1 MINNYSENSH
11 PGNILIVDDVPDN
24 LRVLST
30 LLNHHGYKVRN
41 VIRGSMAIRVAKSGF
56 PDVILM
62 DINMPEMNGYEVC
75 EVLKSDPDTQEIPVI
90 FLTALDEVMDK
101 VKAFEVGGVDYI
113 TKPFQIEEMVARI
126 NHQIQLKNAKAEI
139 KKLNLELEQRVKE
152 RTAQLEAEIVERK
165 KAEEK
170 LSFMALHDPLTEL
183 PNRTG
188 LMAKL
193 QQVFQRVKENS
204 DYLFGLLFLDCD
216 RFKVVNDSLG
226 HLVGDQLLKALAQR
240 LQMCLKSND
249 VIARFG
255 GDEFVII
262 LDDIKN
268 LENAIS
274 MTEHILNQLSL
285 PFHLNDHEIFIGASI
300 GIVLGSKDYQE
311 PSHLLR
317 DADIA
322 MYQAKASN
330 KTSYKVFDRD
340 MRERALQRLQLET
353 DLRKAIERQELVVN
367 YQPII
372 NLKTGKIMGFEA
384 LVRWQH
390 RERGLISPADFI
402 PIAEE
407 TGLIVAIDRWVLQQA
422 CHQLRVWQQ
431 EIPQAFPLTISS
443 NLSVQQFTQTDLM
456 QQIDRVLSEN
466 ELDHQ
471 SLKLEITES
480 ALIENDQLAQTM
492 LQQFKKRHVLVS
504 IDDFGTGYSSLSY
517 LHRFPVDTL
526 KIDRSFICRMGELG
540 DDGSFSIVDA
550 IITLAHHL
558 GMDVVAEGVETKDQL
573 AYLRSI
579 GCEAA
584 QGYFFSK
591 PLNSELATE
600 LLSKYPEW

>member
-1 MINNYSENSH
+1 MKNFSENSH
-11 PGNILIVDDVPDN
+11 QGNILIVDDVPDN
-24 LRVLST
+24 LIVLST
-30 LLNHHGYKVRN
+30 LLSHHGYKVRN
-41 VIRGSMAIRVAKSGF
+41 VIKGSMAIRVAKSGF
-56 PDVILM
+56 PDVILL
-62 DINMPEMNGYEVC
+62 DINMPEMDGYEVC
-75 EVLKSDPDTQEIPVI
+75 KILKSDPDTEEIPVI
-90 FLTALDEVMDK
+90 FLTALDEVK
-101 VKAFEVGGVDYI
+101 NQVKAFQFGGVDYI
-113 TKPFQIEEMVARI
+113 TKPFQIEEILARI
-126 NHQIQLKNAKAEI
+126 NNQIQLKNAREEI
-139 KKLNLELEQRVKE
+139 KQINLELEERVKE
-152 RTAQLEAEIVERK
+152 RTAQLEAEIIERK

-188 LMAKL
+188 LMARL
-193 QQVFQRVKENS
+193 QQVFQRVKENP
-204 DYLFGLLFLDCD
+204 DYVFGLLFLDCD

-240 LQMCLKSND
+240 LQLCIKSND
-249 VIARFG
+249 IIARFG

-300 GIVLGSKDYQE
+300 GIVLGSKDYQD

-330 KTSYKVFDRD
+330 KTNYKVFDRE
-340 MRERALQRLQLET
+340 MRERAVQRLQLET
-353 DLRKAIERQELVVN
+353 DLRRAIERQELVVN

-422 CHQLRVWQQ
+422 CHQLRVWQTQ
-431 EIPQAFPLTISS
+431 IPQAFPLSISS

-456 QQIDRVLSEN
+456 QQIDRVLSET
-466 ELDHQ
+466 ELDSQ
-471 SLKLEITES
+471 YLKLEITES
-480 ALIENDQLAQTM
+480 ALIENDRLAQTM
-492 LQQFKKRHVLVS
+492 LEQFKKRQVLVS

-540 DDGSFSIVDA
+540 DDGSSIVDA
-550 IITLAHHL
+550 IVTLAHHL

-573 AYLRSI
+573 AHLRLI

-591 PLNSELATE
+591 PLNSQLATE

>member
-1 MINNYSENSH
+1 MKNFSENSH
-11 PGNILIVDDVPDN
+11 QGNILIVDDVPDN
-24 LRVLST
+24 LIVLST
-30 LLNHHGYKVRN
+30 LLSHHGYKVRN
-41 VIRGSMAIRVAKSGF
+41 VIKGSMAIRVAKSGF
-56 PDVILM
+56 PDVIIL
-62 DINMPEMNGYEVC
+62 DINMPEMDGYEVC
-75 EVLKSDPDTQEIPVI
+75 KILKSDPDTEEIPVI
-90 FLTALDEVMDK
+90 FLTALDEVK
-101 VKAFEVGGVDYI
+101 NQVKAFQFGGVDYI
-113 TKPFQIEEMVARI
+113 TKPFQIEEILARI
-126 NHQIQLKNAKAEI
+126 NNQIQLKNAREEI
-139 KKLNLELEQRVKE
+139 KQINLELEERVKE
-152 RTAQLEAEIVERK
+152 RTAQLEAEIIERK

-188 LMAKL
+188 LMARL
-193 QQVFQRVKENS
+193 QQVFQRVKENP
-204 DYLFGLLFLDCD
+204 DYVFGLLFLDCD

-240 LQMCLKSND
+240 LQLCIKSND
-249 VIARFG
+249 IIARFG

-300 GIVLGSKDYQE
+300 GIVLGSKDYQD

-330 KTSYKVFDRD
+330 KTNYKVFDRE
-340 MRERALQRLQLET
+340 MRERAVQRLQLET
-353 DLRKAIERQELVVN
+353 DLRRAIERQELVVN

-422 CHQLRVWQQ
+422 CHQLRVWQTQ
-431 EIPQAFPLTISS
+431 IPQAFPLSISS

-456 QQIDRVLSEN
+456 QQIDRVLSETK
-466 ELDHQ
+466 LDSQ
-471 SLKLEITES
+471 YLKLEITES
-480 ALIENDQLAQTM
+480 ALIENDRLAQTM
-492 LQQFKKRHVLVS
+492 LEQFKKRQVLVS

-540 DDGSFSIVDA
+540 DDGSSIVDA
-550 IITLAHHL
+550 IVTLAHHL

-573 AYLRSI
+573 AHLRLI

-591 PLNSELATE
+591 PLNSQLATE

>member
-1 MINNYSENSH
+1 MNKYSENSNQ
-11 PGNILIVDDVPDN
+11 GNILIVDDVPDN

-41 VIRGSMAIRVAKSGF
+41 VIKGSMAIRVAKSGF
-56 PDVILM
+56 PDVILL

-75 EVLKSDPDTQEIPVI
+75 EALKSDSDTEEIPVI

-126 NHQIQLKNAKAEI
+126 SNQIQLKNAKSEI
-139 KKLNLELEQRVKE
+139 KKLNRELEERVRD

-188 LMAKL
+188 LMARL
-193 QQVFQRVKENS
+193 QQVLQRVKENS
-204 DYLFGLLFLDCD
+204 DYMFGLLFLDCD

-226 HLVGDQLLKALAQR
+226 HLVGDQLLKSLAQR
-240 LQMCLKSND
+240 LQMCINSSD
-249 VIARFG
+249 IRARFG

-262 LDDIKN
+262 LDDIEN
-268 LENAIS
+268 LEKAIS

-300 GIVLGSKDYQE
+300 GIVLGTKDYQDS
-311 PSHLLR
+311 SHLLR

-330 KTSYKVFDRD
+330 KTSYKVFDKEMRD
-340 MRERALQRLQLET
+340 RAVQRLQLET
-353 DLRKAIERQELVVN
+353 DLRRAIERQEFVVN

-422 CHQLRVWQQ
+422 CHQLRVWQTD
-431 EIPQAFPLTISS
+431 IPQAFPLSISS

-456 QQIDRVLSEN
+456 QQIDRVLSET
-466 ELDHQ
+466 ELDSQ
-471 SLKLEITES
+471 YLKLEITES

-492 LQQFKKRHVLVS
+492 LEQFKKRQVLVS

-540 DDGSFSIVDA
+540 NDGSSIVDA
-550 IITLAHHL
+550 IVTLAHHL

-573 AYLRSI
+573 AYLRLI

>member
-1 MINNYSENSH
+1 MKNFSENSH
-11 PGNILIVDDVPDN
+11 QGNILIVDDVPDN
-24 LRVLST
+24 LIVLST
-30 LLNHHGYKVRN
+30 LLSHHGYKVRN
-41 VIRGSMAIRVAKSGF
+41 VIKGSMAIRVAKSGF
-56 PDVILM
+56 PDVILL
-62 DINMPEMNGYEVC
+62 DINMPEMDGYEVC
-75 EVLKSDPDTQEIPVI
+75 KILKSDPDTEEIPVI
-90 FLTALDEVMDK
+90 FLTALDEVK
-101 VKAFEVGGVDYI
+101 NQVKAFQFGGVDYI
-113 TKPFQIEEMVARI
+113 TKPFQIEEILARI
-126 NHQIQLKNAKAEI
+126 NNQIQLKNAREEI
-139 KKLNLELEQRVKE
+139 KQINLELEERVKE
-152 RTAQLEAEIVERK
+152 RTAQLEAEIIERK

-188 LMAKL
+188 LMARL
-193 QQVFQRVKENS
+193 QQVFQRVKENP
-204 DYLFGLLFLDCD
+204 DYVFGLLFLDCD

-240 LQMCLKSND
+240 LQLCIKSND
-249 VIARFG
+249 IIARFG

-300 GIVLGSKDYQE
+300 GIVLGSKDYQD

-330 KTSYKVFDRD
+330 KTSYKVFDRE
-340 MRERALQRLQLET
+340 MRERAVQRLQLET
-353 DLRKAIERQELVVN
+353 DLRRAIERQELVVN

-422 CHQLRVWQQ
+422 CHQLRVWQTQ
-431 EIPQAFPLTISS
+431 IPQAFPLSISS

-456 QQIDRVLSEN
+456 QQIDRVLSET
-466 ELDHQ
+466 ELDSQ
-471 SLKLEITES
+471 YLKLEITES
-480 ALIENDQLAQTM
+480 ALIENDRLAQTM
-492 LQQFKKRHVLVS
+492 LEQFKKRQVLVS

-540 DDGSFSIVDA
+540 DDGSSIVDA
-550 IITLAHHL
+550 IVTLAHHL

-573 AYLRSI
+573 AHLRLI

-591 PLNSELATE
+591 PLNSQLATE

>member
-1 MINNYSENSH
+1 MNKFSENSH
-11 PGNILIVDDVPDN
+11 QGNILIVDDVPDN

-41 VIRGSMAIRVAKSGF
+41 VIKGSMAIRVAKSGF
-56 PDVILM
+56 PDVILL
-62 DINMPEMNGYEVC
+62 DINMPEMDGYEVC
-75 EVLKSDPDTQEIPVI
+75 KILKSDPDTEEIPVI

-101 VKAFEVGGVDYI
+101 VKAFQFGGVDYI
-113 TKPFQIEEMVARI
+113 TKPFNFQEMVARI
-126 NHQIQLKNAKAEI
+126 NHQIQLKNAKTEI
-139 KKLNLELEQRVKE
+139 KKLNLELEERVKE
-152 RTAQLEAEIVERK
+152 RTAQLEAEIIERK

-188 LMAKL
+188 LMARL

-204 DYLFGLLFLDCD
+204 DYMFGLLFLDCD

-240 LQMCLKSND
+240 LQMCIKSND
-249 VIARFG
+249 IIARFG

-300 GIVLGSKDYQE
+300 GIVLGSKDYQD

-330 KTSYKVFDRD
+330 KTSYKVFDRE
-340 MRERALQRLQLET
+340 MRDRAVQRLQLET
-353 DLRKAIERQELVVN
+353 DLRRAIERQELVVN

-422 CHQLRVWQQ
+422 CHQLRVWQTQ
-431 EIPQAFPLTISS
+431 IPQAFPLSISS

-456 QQIDRVLSEN
+456 QQIDRVLSETK
-466 ELDHQ
+466 LDSQ
-471 SLKLEITES
+471 YLKLEITES
-480 ALIENDQLAQTM
+480 ALIENDRLAQTM
-492 LQQFKKRHVLVS
+492 LEQFKQRHILVS

-517 LHRFPVDTL
+517 LHRFPVDAL

-540 DDGSFSIVDA
+540 DDGSSIVDA
-550 IITLAHHL
+550 IVTLAHHL

-573 AYLRSI
+573 AYLRLI

-591 PLNSELATE
+591 PLNSQLATE

>member
-1 MINNYSENSH
+1 MNKYSENSNQ
-11 PGNILIVDDVPDN
+11 GNILIVDDVPDN

-41 VIRGSMAIRVAKSGF
+41 VIKGSMAIRVAKSGF
-56 PDVILM
+56 PDVILL

-75 EVLKSDPDTQEIPVI
+75 EALKSDSDTEEIPVI

-126 NHQIQLKNAKAEI
+126 SNQIQLKNAKSEI
-139 KKLNLELEQRVKE
+139 KKLNRELEERVRD

-188 LMAKL
+188 LMARL
-193 QQVFQRVKENS
+193 QQVLQRVKENS
-204 DYLFGLLFLDCD
+204 DYMFGLLFLDCD

-226 HLVGDQLLKALAQR
+226 HLVGDQLLKSLAQR
-240 LQMCLKSND
+240 LQMCINSSD
-249 VIARFG
+249 IIARFG

-262 LDDIKN
+262 LDDIEN
-268 LENAIS
+268 LEKAIS

-300 GIVLGSKDYQE
+300 GIVLGTKDYQDS
-311 PSHLLR
+311 SHLLR

-330 KTSYKVFDRD
+330 KTSYKVFDKEMRD
-340 MRERALQRLQLET
+340 RAVQRLQLET
-353 DLRKAIERQELVVN
+353 DLRRAIERQEFVVN

-422 CHQLRVWQQ
+422 CHQLRVWQTD
-431 EIPQAFPLTISS
+431 IPQAFPLSISS

-456 QQIDRVLSEN
+456 QQIDRVLSET
-466 ELDHQ
+466 ELDSQ
-471 SLKLEITES
+471 YLKLEITES

-492 LQQFKKRHVLVS
+492 LEQFKKRQVLVS

-540 DDGSFSIVDA
+540 NDGSSIVDA
-550 IITLAHHL
+550 IVTLAHHL

-573 AYLRSI
+573 AYLRLI

>member
-1 MINNYSENSH
+1 MNNYSENSQ

-41 VIRGSMAIRVAKSGF
+41 VIKGSMAIRVAKSGF
-56 PDVILM
+56 PDVILL

-126 NHQIQLKNAKAEI
+126 NNQIQLKNAKAEI
-139 KKLNLELEQRVKE
+139 KQLNLELEERVRD

-188 LMAKL
+188 LMARL

-204 DYLFGLLFLDCD
+204 DYMFGLLFLDCD

-240 LQMCLKSND
+240 LQLCLKSSD
-249 VIARFG
+249 IMARFG

-268 LENAIS
+268 LENAIE
-274 MTEHILNQLSL
+274 MTEHILSQLSL
-285 PFHLNDHEIFIGASI
+285 PFYLNDHEIFIGASI
-300 GIVLGSKDYQE
+300 GIVLGTKDYQDA
-311 PSHLLR
+311 SHLLR

-340 MRERALQRLQLET
+340 MRDRAVQRLQLET
-353 DLRKAIERQELVVN
+353 DLRRAIERQEFVVN

-422 CHQLRVWQQ
+422 CHQLRVWQR
-431 EIPQAFPLTISS
+431 EIPQAFPLSISS

-466 ELDHQ
+466 ELDSQ
-471 SLKLEITES
+471 YLKLEITES
-480 ALIENDQLAQTM
+480 ALIENDRLAQTM

-540 DDGSFSIVDA
+540 DDGSSIVDA
-550 IITLAHHL
+550 IVTLAHHL

-573 AYLRSI
+573 AYLRLI

>member
-1 MINNYSENSH
+1 MKNFSENSH
-11 PGNILIVDDVPDN
+11 QGNILIVDDVPDN
-24 LRVLST
+24 LIVLST
-30 LLNHHGYKVRN
+30 LLSHHGYKVRN
-41 VIRGSMAIRVAKSGF
+41 VIKGSMAIRVAKSGF
-56 PDVILM
+56 PDVILL
-62 DINMPEMNGYEVC
+62 DINMPEMDGYEVC
-75 EVLKSDPDTQEIPVI
+75 KILKSDPDTEEIPVI
-90 FLTALDEVMDK
+90 FLTALDEVNNQ
-101 VKAFEVGGVDYI
+101 VKAFQFGGVDYI
-113 TKPFQIEEMVARI
+113 TKPFQIEEILARI
-126 NHQIQLKNAKAEI
+126 NNQIQLKNAREEI
-139 KKLNLELEQRVKE
+139 KQINLELEKRVKE
-152 RTAQLEAEIVERK
+152 RTAQLEAEIIERK

-188 LMAKL
+188 LMARL
-193 QQVFQRVKENS
+193 QQVFQRVKENP
-204 DYLFGLLFLDCD
+204 DYVFGLLFLDCD

-240 LQMCLKSND
+240 LQLCIKSND
-249 VIARFG
+249 IMARFG

-300 GIVLGSKDYQE
+300 GIVLGSKDYQD

-330 KTSYKVFDRD
+330 KTSYKVFDRE
-340 MRERALQRLQLET
+340 MRERAVQRLQLET
-353 DLRKAIERQELVVN
+353 DLRRAIERQELVVN

-422 CHQLRVWQQ
+422 CHQLRVWQTQ
-431 EIPQAFPLTISS
+431 IPQAFPLSISS

-456 QQIDRVLSEN
+456 QQIDRVLSETK
-466 ELDHQ
+466 LDSQ
-471 SLKLEITES
+471 YLKLEITES
-480 ALIENDQLAQTM
+480 ALIENDRLAQTM
-492 LQQFKKRHVLVS
+492 LEQFKKRQVLVS

-540 DDGSFSIVDA
+540 DDGSSIVDA
-550 IITLAHHL
+550 IVTLAHHL

-573 AYLRSI
+573 AHLRLI

>member
-1 MINNYSENSH
+1 MNNYSENSNQ
-11 PGNILIVDDVPDN
+11 GNILIVDDVPDN

-41 VIRGSMAIRVAKSGF
+41 VIKGSMAIRVAKSGF
-56 PDVILM
+56 PDVILL

-75 EVLKSDPDTQEIPVI
+75 EVLKADSDTEEIPVI

-126 NHQIQLKNAKAEI
+126 NNQIQLKNAKAEI
-139 KKLNLELEQRVKE
+139 KKLNLELEERVRD

-170 LSFMALHDPLTEL
+170 LFFMALHDPLTEL

-188 LMAKL
+188 LMARL

-204 DYLFGLLFLDCD
+204 DYMFGLLFLDCD

-240 LQMCLKSND
+240 LQMCIKYSD
-249 VIARFG
+249 IMARFG

-262 LDDIKN
+262 LDDIEN

-285 PFHLNDHEIFIGASI
+285 PFYLNDHEIFIGASI
-300 GIVLGSKDYQE
+300 GIVLGTKDYQD

-330 KTSYKVFDRD
+330 KTSYKVFDRE
-340 MRERALQRLQLET
+340 MRDRAVQRLQLET
-353 DLRKAIERQELVVN
+353 DLRRAIERQEFVVN

-422 CHQLRVWQQ
+422 CHQLRVWQT
-431 EIPQAFPLTISS
+431 EIPQAFPLSISS

-456 QQIDRVLSEN
+456 QQIDRVLSDT
-466 ELDHQ
+466 ELDSQ
-471 SLKLEITES
+471 YLKLEITES

-540 DDGSFSIVDA
+540 DDGSSIVDA
-550 IITLAHHL
+550 IVTLAHHL

-573 AYLRSI
+573 AYLRLI